1 MKDGQV
7 KSILVSVKVK
17 MTIIRESKI
26 GFQFQYVDQK
36 NGRNML
42 PAELS
47 FATVSKTCW
56 FVHLRKTG

>member
-42 PAELS
+42 PSELY
-47 FATVSKTCW
+47 FATVGETCW
-56 FVHLRKTG
+56 LVHLRKTG